1 MLYLF
6 NILGDEVGDDC
17 VVDSDQDGV
26 DDGNDTCPYNRYRS
40 TTSFR
45 DSFSVD
51 LYPGYSTDPMW
62 RVKGVGREIY
72 QLADTGKPVML
83 IGKCKE

>member
-1 MLYLF
+1 
-6 NILGDEVGDDC
+6 
-17 VVDSDQDGV
+17 VDSDQDGV

-45 DSFSVD
+45 DFFSVD
-51 LYPGYSTDPMW
+51 LYPGYSTDPVW

-72 QLADTGKPVML
+72 QLDDTSNPVML
-83 IGKCKE
+83 IGTCKE